1 MLPGP
6 AFFVLLQTSIKNGIR
21 QAMAFDLG
29 VLIADI
35 AYIFVAYLFFAEVQ
49 ALQSHE
55 GNLRIGSGVIFI
67 IFGLMLFSGKSI
79 KFKKRRR
86 KLKENIE
93 EVKEKPKREREENYV
108 YLFLKGLFLN
118 GFNPGVIFFWFTVIA
133 VGSDEVDVSGNRLFW
148 YLTLI
153 LITFF
158 IIDLLKIFGA
168 NKLQKF
174 ITPKFLE
181 KLNKLVGIIIMV
193 IGIVLV
199 GYGVHMNY

>member
-1 MLPGP
+1 MGVILSMLPGP

-79 KFKKRRR
+79 KFKKRR
-86 KLKENIE
+86 
-93 EVKEKPKREREENYV
+93 
-108 YLFLKGLFLN
+108 
-118 GFNPGVIFFWFTVIA
+118 
-133 VGSDEVDVSGNRLFW
+133 
-148 YLTLI
+148 TLI
-153 LITFF
+153 SSTL
-158 IIDLLKIFGA
+158 
-168 NKLQKF
+168 
-174 ITPKFLE
+174 
-181 KLNKLVGIIIMV
+181 III
-193 IGIVLV
+193 
-199 GYGVHMNY
+199 